1 MAQNN
6 LARNLTQEEP
16 EQPYVSTPR
25 RVSQPGRQPGFSPRL
40 RLNAFEKVLIIGGS
54 ILLTGLMLM
63 VVSSKIALS
72 NSQHELQHLDTRIS
86 NIHND
91 NTNLKQQIGELQS
104 SSRLQKIAK
113 ENGMSL
119 SNGNIRNVTK

>member
-16 EQPYVSTPR
+16 ETYVSTPE
-25 RVSQPGRQPGFSPRL
+25 RVKPTPGVQPKQHLKLS
-40 RLNAFEKVLIIGGS
+40 AFEKTLIVCGS
-54 ILLTGLMLM
+54 VILTVLMLM

-72 NSQHELQHLDTRIS
+72 NSQHQLQHLDTRITA
-86 NIHND
+86 IHN
-91 NTNLKQQIGELQS
+91 NNINLQQQIGELQS

-113 ENGMSL
+113 ENGMTL

>member
-6 LARNLTQEEP
+6 LARNLTSQEEP
-16 EQPYVSTPR
+16 QINVSAPER
-25 RVSQPGRQPGFSPRL
+25 AINPGTVAKPHL
-40 RLNAFEKVLIIGGS
+40 KLNSFEKLLIVCGSAVL
-54 ILLTGLMLM
+54 TVLMLL

-72 NSQHELQHLDTRIS
+72 ESQHQLQHLDSQITRVNS
-86 NIHND
+86 N
-91 NTNLKQQIGELQS
+91 NTNLQQQVGELQS

>member
-6 LARNLTQEEP
+6 LARNLTQEDP
-16 EQPYVSTPR
+16 KPYVSAPKPKQVSTP
-25 RVSQPGRQPGFSPRL
+25 QGNPQQRL
-40 RLNAFEKVLIIGGS
+40 KLSRFEKLLIVCGS
-54 ILLTGLMLM
+54 ALMTVMMLM

-72 NSQHELQHLDTRIS
+72 DAQHNLQHLDNRIS
-86 NIHND
+86 TVHNN
-91 NTNLKQQIGELQS
+91 NTSLQQQIGELQS
-104 SSRLQKIAK
+104 STRLQKIAK

>member
-6 LARNLTQEEP
+6 LARNLTSQEEP
-16 EQPYVSTPR
+16 QINVSAPER
-25 RVSQPGRQPGFSPRL
+25 AINPGTVAKPHL
-40 RLNAFEKVLIIGGS
+40 KLNSFEKLLIVCGSAVL
-54 ILLTGLMLM
+54 TVLMLL

-72 NSQHELQHLDTRIS
+72 DSQHQLQHLDSQITMNS
-86 NIHND
+86 N
-91 NTNLKQQIGELQS
+91 NTNLQQQVGELQS